1 MENVA
6 GEMAVFRRAIER
18 GSFAAAA
25 EDPVGAFDE
34 MVLAQGL
41 GDEDRQA
48 PRHEKGDR
56 SARTSVGRDPAPN
69 MG

>member
-1 MENVA
+1 MMRVMLYE
-6 GEMAVFRRAIER
+6 
-18 GSFAAAA
+18 AAQSHADA
-25 EDPVGAFDE
+25 LNE

-48 PRHEKGDR
+48 PRDEKGDR
-56 SARTSVGRDPAPN
+56 GAGAPAGRDHAPH